1 MRFNQYLHLLNR
13 CSSSPRSEPPPKV
26 RSSRQ
31 RTVTSAAAHVAKGRP
46 PRLRS
51 SRHIRRSGA
60 LRRRRPSRQDP
71 VQCARRRRRRASLCI
86 TVHITIITSRDDLRG
101 ILSRD
106 LSSLRGI
113 ASRDAVFGTAVRTTF
128 RRAPRGPDREP
139 VRPRAV
145 PAPKSARQNLRAKI
159 CAPKSR
165 AADRSRRPSSPRAGP
180 GRAGPRPRHE
190 MFPHPFLVLEPTRL

>member
-128 RRAPRGPDREP
+128 RRASPRTGPRTGST
-139 VRPRAV
+139 PRRSGAKIC
-145 PAPKSARQNLRAKI
+145 APKSARQNLRAEI
-159 CAPKSR
+159 PRGGSI
-165 AADRSRRPSSPRAGP
+165 RRPPSPRSGP
-180 GRAGPRPRHE
+180 DRAPAA
-190 MFPHPFLVLEPTRL
+190 